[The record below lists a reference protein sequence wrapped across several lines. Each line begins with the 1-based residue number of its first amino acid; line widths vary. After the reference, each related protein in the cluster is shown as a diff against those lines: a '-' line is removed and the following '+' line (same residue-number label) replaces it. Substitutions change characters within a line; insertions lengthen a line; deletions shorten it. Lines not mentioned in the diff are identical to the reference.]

1 LYRAR
6 RNIIENLHPTL
17 KPFVTEG
24 ERLGFIVKFDETIAQ
39 WIDREGHTL
48 ECRGERQALP
58 GGACPLSAFGGPAI
72 CGQWFLEED
81 VKAYAEIAGTDAV
94 VFERE

>member
-1 LYRAR
+1 ME
-6 RNIIENLHPTL
+6 NINPKLR
-17 KPFVTEG
+17 PFVTEG
-24 ERLGFIVKFDETIAQ
+24 ERRGFTVEFDGTIAQ
-39 WIDREGHTL
+39 WITEDGHTL

-58 GGACPLSAFGGPAI
+58 SGACPLSAFGGPAI
-72 CGQWFLEED
+72 CGQWFLKED